1 MTTGEKFILDAL
13 ANLSKSMSRIAD
25 ELHKIGEVITY
36 DHRKRVSEERK
47 ARYKKGGVV
56 TESKSQVDSRD
67 INLSNKSPVEN
78 IHDILNGKYL
88 D

>member
-36 DHRKRVSEERK
+36 DHRTRRGGLYTRMVLLRK
-47 ARYKKGGVV
+47 AYPKLIPE
-56 TESKSQVDSRD
+56 TQTFQVRAQ
-67 INLSNKSPVEN
+67 LRTFMTF
-78 IHDILNGKYL
+78 
-88 D
+88 